1 MTAAEL
7 TRHMHRGRVEGAR
20 VRAERGLDDP
30 AAVVAA
36 PAVGARAAPAPGGAR
51 AAPAPGAAVVAGG
64 PADEFWVLAE
74 MVRS

>member
-36 PAVGARAAPAPGGAR
+36 PAVGARAAPAPGGCCTLLVSHDASKTR
-51 AAPAPGAAVVAGG
+51 
-64 PADEFWVLAE
+64 
-74 MVRS
+74 